1 MGRKQN
7 EKENGG
13 YYIGRYEVSYAWN
26 TAIVY
31 IQECGKAN
39 YANQDWESINSN
51 LTNTGTGQDEVCKIN
66 DMVSNIRELTTEYSS
81 NTEPW

>member
-39 YANQDWESINSN
+39 YANQD
-51 LTNTGTGQDEVCKIN
+51 
-66 DMVSNIRELTTEYSS
+66 
-81 NTEPW
+81 